1 MKNYYFVHIGFEDQG
16 VHIIAK
22 TKEEAKAKL
31 LNKIKFTKCKCEDTI
46 SPFQLVIK

>member
-16 VHIIAK
+16 IHIIAK
-22 TKEEAKAKL
+22 SKEEAKTKFL
-31 LNKIKFTKCKCEDTI
+31 KRIKITDCKCEDTI